1 MKAISVQRLSRLLCV
16 LLLAHAMTAR
26 ATTLI
31 NVTPA
36 QDLRTIIESAD
47 NDTVIN
53 LSAGTF
59 NLTRNAPFN
68 QAILIE
74 NKTNLTIMGQ
84 GRDQTI
90 LNLPADA
97 KFGFYTGS
105 NVHDLTIENLHIR
118 GTLPLATN
126 THAIGNFTG
135 TTNVT
140 DVRFSGLRVTN
151 TAVGISADTGT
162 SGTYDGVTITN
173 NEILG
178 TFGLDPGWGYG
189 IEVTNPT
196 NVLIADNLIQ
206 EATRHSIYI
215 ARAAPQSNVKV
226 LGNTILNH
234 DLQGAQRATT
244 GRWYLAALV
253 VSRASDVDVAFN
265 RIINPRSIALSVEP
279 DDILGWP
286 TDDINLVG
294 NEIIDAWYVGMWAVT
309 NDTHTTL
316 GNTITHFQNP
326 DADGN
331 GWGAEISFANFPVGV
346 NTSSAF
352 EPPNPRW
359 SEVDLIAGLNEHV
372 LVMQNGVLDRIV
384 PYSTWAFDTSPTV
397 WTNAASMTAMP
408 EVGDDGLGRLHI
420 VHGGTTYEVH
430 PINWDSVIL
439 GNGPVSWTGNGSW
452 TDDSNWSLLGVPG
465 PESVV
470 TINNNF
476 TSSIALAIVEDHLM
490 VGSISLLGSSGP
502 MVLKVT
508 EGAML
513 TVSGGMTVGP
523 GAILKGEGAIVGDI
537 NVPGGIVAPGHNP
550 GVLTMTGDYTQGA
563 AATLEIEL
571 GGTVRGD
578 EYDALVVSGDVTLAG
593 TLDVLAIGGVVPMAG
608 DLFDILD
615 FSPANLTG
623 SFSAVNLPVL
633 ASGLAWD
640 QTNLYTSGNLLVSS
654 ASFDPCG
661 LGGDAQCNTDDLDAL
676 YAVMGT
682 SVPPTNSLFDLN
694 IDNVINTADLDGWLN
709 LAATVNGHSS
719 PYLPGDTDLDRD
731 VDLTDYNQLATNFD
745 PVGFQG
751 PHWWNHG
758 NFDADNEVDLSDYN
772 VLAANFSPAGYG
784 AAAVPEPASVCLLLG
799 GVLLSVC
806 GRLSNSG

>member
-1 MKAISVQRLSRLLCV
+1 V
-16 LLLAHAMTAR
+16 LLLAQATTAR

-74 NKTNLTIMGQ
+74 NKTNLTILGQ

-97 KFGFYTGS
+97 QFGFYTGS

-126 THAIGNFTG
+126 THGIGNFTG

-215 ARAAPQSNVKV
+215 ARAAPLSNVKV
-226 LGNTILNH
+226 QGNTILNH

-244 GRWYLAALV
+244 GRWYLAALA

-265 RIINPRSIALSVEP
+265 RIINPRAIALSVEP

-286 TDDINLVG
+286 TDNINLVG

-331 GWGAEISFANFPVGV
+331 GWGDEISFVNFPVGV

-352 EPPNPRW
+352 EPPHPRW
-359 SEVDLIAGLNEHV
+359 SEVDLIEGLNEHV
-372 LVMQNGVLDRIV
+372 LVMHNGVLDRIV

-476 TSSIALAIVEDHLM
+476 TSSIAKAVVEDDLT
-490 VGSISLLGSSGP
+490 VGSISLLGNSGP

-508 EGAML
+508 EGTML
-513 TVSGGMTVGP
+513 TVTGGITVGP

-537 NVPGGIVAPGHNP
+537 NVPGGIVAPGHSP
-550 GVLTMTGDYTQGA
+550 GVLFITGDYTQGA
-563 AATLEIEL
+563 AATLEIEVT
-571 GGTVRGD
+571 GTSVG
-578 EYDALVVSGDVTLAG
+578 EAGYDQLSVSGTASLDGTLDIQTAGSFIPGVGAAVGVIGDSFVIVSAGSVTGTFAAINGRHVGDGKFYLPQYHATQVTLASNF
-593 TLDVLAIGGVVPMAG
+593 T
-608 DLFDILD
+608 
-615 FSPANLTG
+615 
-623 SFSAVNLPVL
+623 
-633 ASGLAWD
+633 
-640 QTNLYTSGNLLVSS
+640 
-654 ASFDPCG
+654 
-661 LGGDAQCNTDDLDAL
+661 
-676 YAVMGT
+676 
-682 SVPPTNSLFDLN
+682 PT
-694 IDNVINTADLDGWLN
+694 
-709 LAATVNGHSS
+709 
-719 PYLPGDTDLDRD
+719 
-731 VDLTDYNQLATNFD
+731 
-745 PVGFQG
+745 
-751 PHWWNHG
+751 
-758 NFDADNEVDLSDYN
+758 
-772 VLAANFSPAGYG
+772 GYG
-784 AAAVPEPASVCLLLG
+784 AVAVPEPASVCLLLG
-799 GVLLSVC
+799 GVLVLAHVI
-806 GRLSNSG
+806 GQPR